1 MSKSRKKRERNEK
14 KARKARENT
23 EKRKLKKQINHLI
36 KINKILEAGII
47 IQRYKS
53 RYGDI

>member
-1 MSKSRKKRERNEK
+1 MSKSRKKRERIEK

>member
-1 MSKSRKKRERNEK
+1 MGKSRKKRERIEK
-14 KARKARENT
+14 KVRKARENT

-36 KINKILEAGII
+36 KINKTLEAGIL

-53 RYGDI
+53 KFGEI